1 MRRGDI
7 ASLDYAAQIA
17 DERAKD
23 TRGTTRRLLD
33 YLSPYRQKLA
43 VILFVILIGA
53 ASQALGPALIGYATD
68 QFIKPNGDTNGLL
81 TAMLA
86 LGAVYLVG
94 TLAARTQIAMMGE
107 VGQRLL
113 QHIRVQIF
121 DKVQTLSLRFFDKNP
136 AGDLMSRL
144 LNDTDVINAF
154 VGQALV
160 QVLGSLFALVGIVI
174 AMLIQS
180 PLLALVSFIVIPIM
194 LVMTRVF
201 SVWARN
207 AYRKTRRTI
216 GDVSANLQEEIA
228 GIKVAQAFNRTDE
241 NQIEFARR
249 NALNRD
255 ATMSA
260 TAITSAF
267 QPLVEVLGVLATA
280 IVAGFGGYLIT
291 QNQISIGIVV
301 AFLTY
306 VQNLFR
312 PLQLLST
319 AYTQAQAS
327 LAAAER
333 IFDLVDTPVDLKDM
347 PSAKAMSPIKGD
359 VKFDHVSFAYD
370 EKKNVL
376 DEVTFNAEAGKTVA
390 IVGPTGAGKTTI
402 INLLARFYDVNDGA
416 VTIDGVD
423 VRDVT
428 QASLRS
434 QMGIVP
440 QDSFLFAGTI
450 ADNIRYGKLDATS
463 AEVETAASAANA
475 HDFIVNQKDGYQ
487 TWLGERGGG
496 LSQGQRQLIG
506 IARAILANPR
516 ILILDEATSS
526 VDTRTEALIQNALHN
541 LLKGRTSFVIA
552 HRLSTIREADAIL
565 VVDNGR
571 IVERGTHDDLLSRD
585 GLYAELHRRQ
595 FRQTQ

>member
-43 VILFVILIGA
+43 VILLVILIGA

-81 TAMLA
+81 TAMLT

-113 QHIRVQIF
+113 QHIRIQIF

-160 QVLGSLFALVGIVI
+160 QVLGSLFALIGIVI

-312 PLQLLST
+312 PLLLLST

-333 IFDLVDTPVDLKDM
+333 IFDLVDTPVDLKDK
-347 PSAKAMSPIKGD
+347 PGVKAMSPIKGD

-370 EKKNVL
+370 EKKTVL
-376 DEVTFNAEAGKTVA
+376 DEVTFNADAGKTVA

-463 AEVETAASAANA
+463 AEVETAACAANA
-475 HDFIVNQKDGYQ
+475 HDFIVNQKDGYE
-487 TWLGERGGG
+487 TRLGERGGG

-526 VDTRTEALIQNALHN
+526 VDTRTEALIQNALRN

-571 IVERGTHDDLLSRD
+571 IVERGKHDDLLSRD

>member
-1 MRRGDI
+1 
-7 ASLDYAAQIA
+7 
-17 DERAKD
+17 
-23 TRGTTRRLLD
+23 LLD

-43 VILFVILIGA
+43 VILLVILIGA

-81 TAMLA
+81 TAMLT

-113 QHIRVQIF
+113 QHIRIQIF

-160 QVLGSLFALVGIVI
+160 QVLGSLFALIGIVI

-312 PLQLLST
+312 PLLLLST

-333 IFDLVDTPVDLKDM
+333 IFDLVDTPVDLKDK
-347 PSAKAMSPIKGD
+347 PGVKAMSPIKGD

-370 EKKNVL
+370 EKKTVL
-376 DEVTFNAEAGKTVA
+376 DEVTFNADAGKTVA

-463 AEVETAASAANA
+463 AEVETAAWAANA
-475 HDFIVNQKDGYQ
+475 HDFIVNQKDGYE
-487 TWLGERGGG
+487 TRLGERGGG

-526 VDTRTEALIQNALHN
+526 VDTRTEALIQNALRN

-571 IVERGTHDDLLSRD
+571 IVERGKHDDLLSRD

>member
-23 TRGTTRRLLD
+23 TRGTMRRLLD

-107 VGQRLL
+107 IGQRLL

-463 AEVETAASAANA
+463 AEVETAACAANA
-475 HDFIVNQKDGYQ
+475 HDFIVNQKDGYE

-526 VDTRTEALIQNALHN
+526 VDTRTEALIQNALRN

-571 IVERGTHDDLLSRD
+571 IVERGKHDDLLSRD